1 MTDTIFAKIIRGEI
15 PCEILYQDDLCI
27 AFNDIA
33 PQAPVH
39 ILIIPKKSITQIN
52 QAQEED
58 KNMLGHLLL
67 TAKKIAEDQGIA
79 EGYRLVINN
88 GESGGQSVFHLH
100 LHLIGGK
107 KLGWPSL

>member
-1 MTDTIFAKIIRGEI
+1 MSDTIFEQIIRGEI
-15 PCEILYQDDLCI
+15 PCTKVYEDEQCL

-39 ILIIPKKSITQIN
+39 ILIVPKKHIPQIN
-52 QAQEED
+52 QAQAED
-58 KNMLGHLLL
+58 QELLGHLLL
-67 TAKKIAEDQGIA
+67 VAKKIAEDQCIA

-107 KLGWPSL
+107 TLGWPSL